1 MVGTA
6 AGRHARRYG
15 GEPGEGPNSGLPRP
29 APLDWTSV
37 PGPILNAMGQWKRS
51 VAESPARDA
60 SGLKLAEFADPDGN
74 PLYLA
79 EQAWR

>member
-1 MVGTA
+1 VA
-6 AGRHARRYG
+6 F
-15 GEPGEGPNSGLPRP
+15 PEGVE
-29 APLDWTSV
+29 A
-37 PGPILNAMGQWKRS
+37 
-51 VAESPARDA
+51 DA